1 MSEAGKY
8 ELLIERKFSAPAAL
22 VFRLWQSRDHML
34 RWWGPEEFTAIE
46 LDWELAPDRPWHGA
60 MTSKQYG
67 LSRFGGVIR
76 EVEAD
81 KRIVFTFRW
90 DDEDSEFNRETLV
103 TVTFAESNGHTVQT
117 FHQAPFSSEAIC
129 DSHAGGW
136 NSLFNKQQ
144 IYVENIAVAEQNGFR
159 A

>member
-1 MSEAGKY
+1 ME
-8 ELLIERKFSAPAAL
+8 ELLIEREFNAPVAL

-34 RWWGPEEFTAIE
+34 RWWGPQEFTAIK
-46 LDWELAPDRPWHGA
+46 LDWELIPDRQWSGV

-67 LSRFGGVIR
+67 VSAFRGVIR
-76 EVEAD
+76 SVETN

-90 DDEDSEFNRETLV
+90 DEDEDHRETLV
-103 TVTFAESNGHTVQT
+103 TVTFAERNGTTIQT
-117 FHQAPFSSEAIC
+117 FHQAPFSSAAVR
-129 DSHAGGW
+129 DSHVGGW

-144 IYVENIAVAEQNGFR
+144 TYVENFAIAEQNGFR